1 MRPKQSGRV
10 TKLFILLGGNML
22 EEKVKEFNQYVE
34 SVIREKGTCKIADTS
49 EDQVPTRIAVFEA
62 DCYRADDSIDGFVG
76 WWDDDHGITTHAA
89 TPYEVFCDMP

>member
-1 MRPKQSGRV
+1 MANIPDGQIK
-10 TKLFILLGGNML
+10 K
-22 EEKVKEFNQYVE
+22 FNQYVE
-34 SVIREKGTCKIADTS
+34 RTIREKGTCKIADTS

-89 TPYEVFCDMP
+89 TPWEVFCDMP